1 MKGITETEYYC
12 RVRKI
17 LKSKLNGGNVIA
29 AINLR
34 AVSVVRQGTEIM
46 TGPRMNLRKWTELK
60 RHHVPKL
67 LTIYRSPLGRS
78 YNRLYV
84 IRKERGRGL

>member
-1 MKGITETEYYC
+1 M
-12 RVRKI
+12 
-17 LKSKLNGGNVIA
+17 
-29 AINLR
+29 
-34 AVSVVRQGTEIM
+34 
-46 TGPRMNLRKWTELK
+46 RKWTELK

-84 IRKERGRGL
+84 TRKERGRGRLSNEDSAQAEIEGLSNFVASSKEKVIEAVA